1 MRPVAIGALAA
12 GLLAVAAIPAAAF
25 QGSRPAGARTQL
37 DVRSGERAVVPAAV
51 RAARRALAQ
60 RLGIEA
66 RLATDPVGGGL
77 RALARTDGFLSGP
90 RAGNAAD
97 VALAFVGARADAFG
111 LDAAGLAA
119 LRLIDRTTSNDGVTH
134 LTWAPFADG
143 VPAYDAA
150 LRVHVARDGRV
161 VAASGPPLGGLSI
174 PSAVPRLTALQAL
187 AAAQDAVGA
196 PAALPRGDTRP
207 GPQRVTTFANGDRA
221 RLVVFDA
228 PDGDRLAWRLTVA
241 GRDPYVYDVVVDAAS
256 GELLARR
263 SLTDF
268 ASNAP
273 VYEYHPG
280 AGPQTTVD
288 LARWLTAPVVLSGP
302 NAQAYADVDDD
313 NLADPGEQVG
323 PNSGTDWNYPAR
335 FFPAVCTFCTWDDS
349 NLSSEATN
357 RNHATTQLFY
367 LVNAFHDWLEQ
378 PDIGFDEG
386 DGNFEGLDPVR
397 AEADDS
403 ALASEPSFN
412 NASMT
417 TLPDGTAPRMQ
428 MHLWGGGFPAV
439 NGSDDAGVVFHEYA
453 HGLSNRLIGDADGLS
468 AKQSGAMGEGW
479 SDWYAMDHL
488 VANGHVLDTAADG
501 EVVVGEYVTGDT
513 TRGIRR
519 QPLDCAVG
527 SSAPACGGSFLAG
540 HAGGFT
546 LADLGRV
553 GGDAIDTPSFE
564 VHDDGEIWAETLWDL
579 RTALGGPVARRLI
592 TNAMRLSPL
601 NPSFLDGRDAILLAD
616 QTGFAGAHHGQLWQL
631 FARRGMGWGA
641 RTPSP
646 NATSA
651 TASFSATPL
660 LASATAVDDA
670 APLGDGDAI
679 AEPGEAMRLRVTL
692 HDPSPTALTN
702 VAATLSTSAPGVT
715 VGVSQA
721 SWGTIAGGGSA
732 QSATPFGLTVP
743 AAAACGAQ
751 LPLTLHVTSDQGA
764 VDLPL
769 ALALGGEA
777 GDASFATA
785 PSLGLAIPEHA
796 ASPVSSML
804 GVAGDGR
811 VRRLRVTLS
820 VTHAWVGDL
829 RARLTSPSGTTVDLF
844 QRPGSGDFGS
854 GLQWQGAAV
863 TLDDAAP
870 ASIQDLPDGPGTLA
884 GTWAPVEPLARL
896 AGEPR
901 AGTWTL
907 RVSDAFDDGA
917 PASERMLH
925 GWSIAMGVPACATSG
940 MAPPPLPPLPPPV
953 GDRGT
958 GLVTA
963 PRHVTRRARLDRRGR
978 FVYAFRARPGL
989 RGSVRFTLPRR
1000 GGVRAIVFGRR
1011 SFTVPTSGRVR
1022 LTIRVRGRAL
1032 AQLRARRR
1040 ATVRVTIRLRGATFV
1055 RALRLTAPRPRR

>member
-1 MRPVAIGALAA
+1 MRARWIAIGALVA
-12 GLLAVAAIPAAAF
+12 GAMVAAAVPAAAF
-25 QGSRPAGARTQL
+25 QASRPAGERAPL
-37 DVRSGERAVVPAAV
+37 DVRGGERAAVPASV
-51 RAARRALAQ
+51 SAARRALAE
-60 RLGIEA
+60 RLGIEG

-77 RALARTDGFLSGP
+77 RALSRSDGFLSGP
-90 RAGNAAD
+90 RAGDAVD
-97 VALAFVGARADAFG
+97 VALAFVRARADVFG
-111 LDAAGLAA
+111 LDQADLAA
-119 LRLIDRTTSNDGVTH
+119 LRLTDRSTSNDGVTH
-134 LTWAPFADG
+134 LTWTPFADG

-161 VAASGPPLGGLSI
+161 VAASGPPLGGVSI
-174 PSAVPRLTALQAL
+174 SSAVPRLTASQAL
-187 AAAQDAVGA
+187 ATARSDVGGA
-196 PAALPRGDTRP
+196 TTGD
-207 GPQRVTTFANGDRA
+207 DRA

-228 PDGDRLAWRLTVA
+228 PGGDRLAWRLTVA
-241 GRDPYVYDVVVDAAS
+241 GRDPYVYDVVVDATS

-280 AGPQTTVD
+280 AGSERTVD
-288 LARWLTAPVVLSGP
+288 LARWLTAPVILSGP
-302 NAQAYADVDDD
+302 NAHAYADVND
-313 NLADPGEQVG
+313 NDRADVSEEVG

-335 FFPAVCTFCTWDDS
+335 FFTAVCTFCTWDGSD
-349 NLSSEATN
+349 LASERTN
-357 RNHATTQLFY
+357 RSHAATQLFY
-367 LVNAFHDWLEQ
+367 LVNTFHDWLEQ
-378 PDIGFDEG
+378 PDIGFDAG

-403 ALASEPSFN
+403 VLASDPSLN

-417 TLPDGTAPRMQ
+417 TFPEGISPRMQ
-428 MHLWGGGFPAV
+428 MYLWGGGFPAV
-439 NGSDDAGVVFHEYA
+439 NGSDDASVVFHEYA
-453 HGLSNRLIGDADGLS
+453 HGLSNRLIGDADGLN

-488 VANGHVLDTAADG
+488 VANGHVIDTAAGG
-501 EVVVGEYVTGDT
+501 EVAVGEYVTGDT
-513 TRGIRR
+513 TRGIRS
-519 QPLDCAVG
+519 QPLDCPVG

-540 HAGGFT
+540 HAGGYT
-546 LADLGRV
+546 LADLGRI

-564 VHDDGEIWAETLWDL
+564 VHDDGEIWAETLWDI

-616 QTGFAGAHHGQLWQL
+616 QTSFAGAHHGQLWQL

-660 LASATAVDDA
+660 LVSATAVDDA

-679 AEPGEAMRLRVTL
+679 AEPGEALRLRVTL
-692 HDPSPTALTN
+692 QDPSPTALTN
-702 VAATLSTSAPGVT
+702 VAATLTTSAPGVT
-715 VGVSQA
+715 IGGALA
-721 SWGTIAGGGSA
+721 SWGTIPGGGSA
-732 QSATPFGLTVP
+732 QNGTPFELTVP
-743 AAAACGAQ
+743 AAAACGTQ

-769 ALALGGEA
+769 ALALGSEA

-785 PSLGLAIPEHA
+785 PNLGLAIPESA
-796 ASPVSSML
+796 ASPVPSFLSVT
-804 GVAGDGR
+804 GEGR

-820 VTHAWVGDL
+820 VTHFWAGDL

-844 QRPGSGDFGS
+844 QRPGTGDFGS

-863 TLDDAAP
+863 TLDDAA
-870 ASIQDLPDGPGTLA
+870 ATSIQDLPDGPGTLT
-884 GTWAPVEPLARL
+884 GTWAPVEPLARF

-907 RVSDAFDDGA
+907 RVSDAFDDGV
-917 PASERMLH
+917 PPGERMLH
-925 GWSIAMGVPACATSG
+925 GWSIATGVPACATG
-940 MAPPPLPPLPPPV
+940 GTAPLTPVSPPPV
-953 GDRGT
+953 GDKGT

-963 PRHVTRRARLDRRGR
+963 PRHVTQRARLDRRGR

-1000 GGVRAIVFGRR
+1000 GSVKAITFGRR
-1011 SFTVPTSGRVR
+1011 AFRVPANGRVR
-1022 LTIRVRGRAL
+1022 LTIKVRGRAL
-1032 AQLRARRR
+1032 AQLRARHR
-1040 ATVRVTIRLRGATFV
+1040 ATVRVSIRLRDATFV